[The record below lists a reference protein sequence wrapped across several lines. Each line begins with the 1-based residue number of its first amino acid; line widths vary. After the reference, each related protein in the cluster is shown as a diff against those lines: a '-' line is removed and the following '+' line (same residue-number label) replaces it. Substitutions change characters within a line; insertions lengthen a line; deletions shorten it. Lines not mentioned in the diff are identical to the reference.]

1 MARTK
6 SVEHK
11 SNLLQMIP
19 VNRHRISQQSKW
31 PVFLKLGFFF
41 FLMHSCLLSCS
52 VLFLFLAVL
61 GLNFGLWDLVPWSR
75 IKLRPLALGAQSPIP
90 WTKVTP
96 KIKVLNQVIMLAG
109 LSGSA
114 DHRGSL
120 KLFVHVQESLG
131 SSIHSG
137 NLQSCLQHGNQNQTW
152 FLSQT
157 AFSWLRSR
165 MKKKKKILCPVCCPT
180 SLDPEMWNEGSD
192 RK

>member
-31 PVFLKLGFFF
+31 PVFLKLACFFF
-41 FLMHSCLLSCS
+41 NAQLFAELFC
-52 VLFLFLAVL
+52 LFLLLAVP

-75 IKLRPLALGAQSPIP
+75 IKLRPPALGAQSPIP
-90 WTKVTP
+90 WTKVPP

-114 DHRGSL
+114 DHGGSL
-120 KLFVHVQESLG
+120 KLLCMFKESLG
-131 SSIHSG
+131 SRIHSG
-137 NLQSCLQHGNQNQTW
+137 NLQSCLQRGNLNQTW

-157 AFSWLRSR
+157 SFSWLKSR
-165 MKKKKKILCPVCCPT
+165 LKKQKKNPLPCLL
-180 SLDPEMWNEGSD
+180 SH
-192 RK
+192 